1 MKVSCQI
8 LIKLKIR
15 ELWRLKIE
23 LSRAVDDNNGGVEA
37 RNGAVEG
44 L

>member
-1 MKVSCQI
+1 MKVKCRI
-8 LIKLKIR
+8 RIKLNIQ
-15 ELWRLKIE
+15 ELWRLKIK
-23 LSRAVDDNNGGVEA
+23 LSRVVDAHNGGVEA